1 MKVFIIENEAI
12 AVQQLKSLLIKTFPN
27 VEIVGTSGYVSE
39 CVNWFSN
46 PKNEV
51 DIVLMD
57 VELSDGNSFDILDK
71 VDIHASIIITTVYDK
86 YAIKAFEINS
96 VDYLLKP
103 VKEDALKRAI
113 SKSLKNYNGSDIET
127 IVSALAQTN
136 KDNNEIYKRRFII
149 HSNNQIYPIKYSNI
163 AYIYSENK
171 LNTLVTIDGRSYIT
185 EKSMNAIYDSLDKKN
200 FFRVSRSCILSRNS
214 IKDWYKM
221 YGIRYSVILEPRPDF
236 NVYVSLSVSIRLRTT
251 IQAAGE

>member
-171 LNTLVTIDGRSYIT
+171 LNTHGTIDGRSYIT

-221 YGIRYSVILEPRPDF
+221 CGIRYSVILEPRPDF
-236 NVYVSLSVSIRLRTT
+236 NVYVSLSRTDAFT
-251 IQAAGE
+251 KWLKEE

>member
-12 AVQQLKSLLIKTFPN
+12 AVQQLKSILIKTFPN

-171 LNTLVTIDGRSYIT
+171 LNTLVTIDGRSYVT
-185 EKSMNAIYDSLDKKN
+185 EKSMNAIYDSLDKKT

-236 NVYVSLSVSIRLRTT
+236 NVYVSLSRTDAFT
-251 IQAAGE
+251 KWLKEE

>member
-96 VDYLLKP
+96 VDYLLKR

-221 YGIRYSVILEPRPDF
+221 CGIRYSVILEPRPDF
-236 NVYVSLSVSIRLRTT
+236 NVYVSLSRTDAFT
-251 IQAAGE
+251 KWLKEE

>member
-171 LNTLVTIDGRSYIT
+171 LNTLVSIDGRSYIT

-221 YGIRYSVILEPRPDF
+221 YGIRYSFILEPRPDF
-236 NVYVSLSVSIRLRTT
+236 NVYVSLSRTDAFT
-251 IQAAGE
+251 KWLKEE

>member
-221 YGIRYSVILEPRPDF
+221 YGIRYSVILEPRPDSNF
-236 NVYVSLSVSIRLRTT
+236 YVSLSRTDAFT
-251 IQAAGE
+251 KWLKEE